1 MFHCALW
8 TYFKSTWIYYLP
20 ASVVKIIAHKSPL
33 GYHSFITKH
42 FRSDLKG
49 NTVWIYDHISII
61 YLWPSVSVLFRKIPN
76 SLSNG
81 FKVCFFAVT
90 SQADNDRCLRFRC
103 IHWRIILTEI
113 RHSHRLGKFT
123 HRTHYTTGTRCFDDC
138 RWAIWWLL
146 TVLTEFVETFLR
158 LPSER

>member
-1 MFHCALW
+1 MFHCEPILRVPG
-8 TYFKSTWIYYLP
+8 Y
-20 ASVVKIIAHKSPL
+20 IIFLLQLLSPL
-33 GYHSFITKH
+33 GYQSFITKH
-42 FRSDLKG
+42 VRSDLKG

-81 FKVCFFAVT
+81 FKVCFFDVT
-90 SQADNDRCLRFRC
+90 SQADNDRCLRSRC

-123 HRTHYTTGTRCFDDC
+123 HRRYTMFWWLPVSNMVVVDSTYRVRGDVSSL
-138 RWAIWWLL
+138 AIWKIM
-146 TVLTEFVETFLR
+146 TQCQC
-158 LPSER
+158 